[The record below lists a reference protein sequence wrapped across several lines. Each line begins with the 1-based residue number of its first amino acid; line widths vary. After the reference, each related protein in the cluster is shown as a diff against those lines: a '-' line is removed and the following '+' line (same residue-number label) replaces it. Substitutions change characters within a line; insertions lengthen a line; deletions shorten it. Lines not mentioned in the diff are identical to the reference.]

1 MTEENA
7 DESVDE
13 RITSPMQDFG
23 MREVTIGL
31 LVFLVG
37 FVVTF
42 LLPFLF

>member
-7 DESVDE
+7 DESVEE
-13 RITSPMQDFG
+13 RVTSPMQDFG

-37 FVVTF
+37 FVITF
-42 LLPFLF
+42 LVPFVF